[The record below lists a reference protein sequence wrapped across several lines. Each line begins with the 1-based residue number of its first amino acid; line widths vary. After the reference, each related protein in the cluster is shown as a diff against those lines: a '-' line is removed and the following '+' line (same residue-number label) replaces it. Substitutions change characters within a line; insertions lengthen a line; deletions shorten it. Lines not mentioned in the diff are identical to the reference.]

1 MTTSANRFRFRAWL
15 LSTKEMADV
24 GGWHDDAN
32 GRLFSIY
39 RHDSCDNTETYEVD
53 PMTGKA
59 DLIVMQSTG
68 MADRLGNE
76 IWEGDLLQ
84 DETHDKPVVEVR
96 WWPEAM
102 RFQCFRGESPWEV
115 YFDGTW
121 PRRLMAQVVIGNKF
135 QHPEILERK
144 G

>member
-1 MTTSANRFRFRAWL
+1 MTTSANRFRFRAWDGHYKKWIKGFYL
-15 LSTKEMADV
+15 TPDGKIFEEDFEHGPETTSYFLS
-24 GGWHDDAN
+24 
-32 GRLFSIY
+32 
-39 RHDSCDNTETYEVD
+39 EVLYSK
-53 PMTGKA
+53 KA
-59 DLIVMQSTG
+59 VLMQSTG

-115 YFDGTW
+115 YFDGAW

-135 QHPEILERK
+135 EHPELLERK